1 VGTPPITRD
10 EEADRH
16 WATVSV
22 QTQLAHD
29 HRGSHRTAGGR
40 TARVRIGLALVRAGL
55 AIAPPA
61 AADTDDHL
69 TLG

>member
-16 WATVSV
+16 WATVSL
-22 QTQLAHD
+22 QTQLAQD
-29 HRGSHRTAGGR
+29 SRGGHLAAAGHS
-40 TARVRIGLALVRAGL
+40 ARVRVGLALMRAGL

-61 AADTDDHL
+61 AARTDADDAL
-69 TLG
+69 V